1 MGVNSTKNTGLSRK
15 KNEVALKSFKLSAEN
30 VNMTEKK
37 DPNKKH
43 YFQAVDP
50 KEFAESIL
58 MQCNLE
64 DAQPLTIWEKGE
76 SEDQAEQYIAIEY
89 FPNPKII
96 KLKPTGKL
104 VTKITGSLKAG
115 KQVLIKVPIEDKI
128 NYFTGGRFKFH
139 SEDLTYSLE
148 IQQDIFK
155 SQQRGNFRLSASS
168 VIPIQFKIDEQVFDA
183 LDISTGGTSFIVEQ
197 VDADRFTKGKLFKEC
212 TLRFDRKNYYIPL
225 AQIAVL
231 IPLTDETGK
240 PNNKYKVGISFKDL
254 ARKTEDELYI
264 KISTEARGEEMKK
277 KFDTILAKKADPT

>member
-1 MGVNSTKNTGLSRK
+1 MNCTQNKGPRPK
-15 KNEVALKSFKLSAEN
+15 KMVEQLKSLSLSAEN
-30 VNMTEKK
+30 KYMTEKK

-43 YFQAVDP
+43 YFQAVSP
-50 KEFAESIL
+50 TEFAESML
-58 MQCNLE
+58 MHCTLE
-64 DAQPLTIWEKGE
+64 GAAPLTIWEKGE
-76 SEDQAEQYIAIEY
+76 SEDQAELYIAVEY

-139 SEDLTYSLE
+139 PEDLTYSLE
-148 IQQDIFK
+148 IQQEIFK
-155 SQQRGNFRLSASS
+155 SQQRGNFRLNASD
-168 VIPIQFKIDEQVFDA
+168 VIPIQFKIDEQVFEA
-183 LDISTGGTSFIVEQ
+183 LDISTGGTSFVIDQ
-197 VDADRFTKGKLFKEC
+197 VDAERFPKGKLFNEC

-231 IPLTDETGK
+231 IPLADDTGK
-240 PNNKYKVGISFKDL
+240 PSGKFKVGISFKDL
-254 ARKTEDELYI
+254 PRKTEDELYI